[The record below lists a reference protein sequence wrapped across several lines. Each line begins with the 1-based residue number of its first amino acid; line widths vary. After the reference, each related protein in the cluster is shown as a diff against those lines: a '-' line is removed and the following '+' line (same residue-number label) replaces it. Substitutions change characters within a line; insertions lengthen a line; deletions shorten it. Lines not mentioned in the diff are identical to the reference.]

1 MNNEDE
7 GNAHLQ
13 WASASFE
20 KVNVRGYAPFP
31 SRYVI
36 FSSYLNKESLGL
48 HFRATVILYV
58 CLPSKLH
65 TFEGILYKGTGDAPL
80 ARVARAGAR
89 GEAWDDSIRR
99 TSTARRATTWM
110 HRS

>member
-48 HFRATVILYV
+48 HFRAT
-58 CLPSKLH
+58 
-65 TFEGILYKGTGDAPL
+65 
-80 ARVARAGAR
+80 
-89 GEAWDDSIRR
+89 
-99 TSTARRATTWM
+99 
-110 HRS
+110 